1 MYFGKM
7 HDKIIN
13 ERISCYFREIFLWD
27 SSFLCD
33 RNFLLH
39 KNASQDA
46 HSREEEICS
55 RRPHS
60 ARECT
65 IAHSL
70 KFIDRIKVL
79 WQNNGMEMKTILERC
94 KMRNVTGAE
103 EQ

>member
-1 MYFGKM
+1 MYFGKT

-27 SSFLCD
+27 SSFLCYGD
-33 RNFLLH
+33 EE
-39 KNASQDA
+39 NASIYA
-46 HSREEEICS
+46 VHL
-55 RRPHS
+55 
-60 ARECT
+60 T
-65 IAHSL
+65 SL

-79 WQNNGMEMKTILERC
+79 WQNNGMEVKTILERC